1 MNKKNIRIRFTKPKY
16 LEGGGF
22 SINFQSGRDISCGTV
37 YCASLRIGN
46 DNNYIPFICQTQ
58 LMYESTEEGEKT
70 CSRFALTVNK

>member
-1 MNKKNIRIRFTKPKY
+1 M
-16 LEGGGF
+16 LGGGGF
-22 SINFQSGRDISCGTV
+22 SINSQSGSDISCGTV

-70 CSRFALTVNK
+70 RSRFALTVNK